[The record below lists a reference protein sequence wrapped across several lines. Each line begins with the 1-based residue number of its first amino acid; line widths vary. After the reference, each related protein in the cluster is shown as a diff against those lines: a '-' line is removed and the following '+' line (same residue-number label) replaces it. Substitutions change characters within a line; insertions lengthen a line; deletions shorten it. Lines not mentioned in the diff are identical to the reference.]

1 MSLLFTT
8 ILFFFF
14 LITTVSPTAHLRLD
28 MTASNECAI
37 RLIANILHSES
48 FWLQGGAQRTT
59 SFHPLAQH
67 EHSITVTYSID
78 GGSPQERVYEM
89 RKAGTTR
96 REVLTFGE
104 IAVLV
109 EATVECDDGFHG
121 SRCHKP
127 IGSRVKT
134 TVTTVTT
141 VTTSTTVTS
150 DTPSTPE
157 VSTSSEAST
166 TPEVISPNSIIIALS
181 LITILL
187 TLLAI
192 LLILCF
198 FNRRRHRNIYI
209 QPTVFTPQTPT
220 DISLDSGI
228 ESSPGYTS
236 KQFNC

>member
-67 EHSITVTYSID
+67 EHSITVIYSID

-141 VTTSTTVTS
+141 STTVTS

-166 TPEVISPNSIIIALS
+166 TPEVISPNSIIIVLS

-236 KQFNC
+236 KQLNC

>member
-1 MSLLFTT
+1 MSLQFST
-8 ILFFFF
+8 ILFFFFF

-141 VTTSTTVTS
+141 STTVST
-150 DTPSTPE
+150 DVPSTPE
-157 VSTSSEAST
+157 VSTTSSEVST
-166 TPEVISPNSIIIALS
+166 YSDDISPNSIIIVLS

-209 QPTVFTPQTPT
+209 QPTVFTPKTPT
-220 DISLDSGI
+220 NISLDSGI
-228 ESSPGYTS
+228 GSSPGFTS
-236 KQFNC
+236 KQFVC